1 MIGMM
6 KTCTAIAVLAA
17 LSQIPTALGS
27 TESQRLMVDGAADPS
42 PRLLSAFF
50 GLDNGLPFIANR
62 LCLGASGEDG
72 MPVVLSQTVDPA
84 TLQPEDFRVVRQSG
98 YSSTPMCVTLRPAFD
113 PGETRTVLLIGE
125 FGDATDDP
133 PVHVQ
138 VVDDL
143 MSDAA
148 NGEAANFRGA
158 QTDVIALDAGP
169 TLVWAEVVSR
179 EIWSQSGRGTSCP
192 SDTQQVVRVTWTG
205 GVRLPDGEEP
215 GDTERGLYRVTLQHA
230 DGSTSNVSPASL
242 AELGDNDNNHFL
254 CLDTMLP
261 ATVVAFPAGHLVD
274 PNGDLNPNS
283 HVAVFPQ
290 TR

>member
-1 MIGMM
+1 MRD
-6 KTCTAIAVLAA
+6 A
-17 LSQIPTALGS
+17 Q
-27 TESQRLMVDGAADPS
+27 
-42 PRLLSAFF
+42 
-50 GLDNGLPFIANR
+50 
-62 LCLGASGEDG
+62 AS
-72 MPVVLSQTVDPA
+72 
-84 TLQPEDFRVVRQSG
+84 
-98 YSSTPMCVTLRPAFD
+98 FD

-143 MSDAA
+143 MSDGA

-242 AELGDNDNNHFL
+242 AELGDNDNNHFVSGHDASRHRG
-254 CLDTMLP
+254 CLPCRAPCRSQWGSQSKLP
-261 ATVVAFPAGHLVD
+261 RGSVSSDQIRACGTGANALVLLWCDPGDKVKPQRSFVAWFPPYPVG
-274 PNGDLNPNS
+274 
-283 HVAVFPQ
+283 
-290 TR
+290 

>member
-1 MIGMM
+1 MIGFM
-6 KTCTAIAVLAA
+6 KTCVVTIVLAA
-17 LSQIPTALGS
+17 LSQMPTALGS
-27 TESQRLMVDGAADPS
+27 AESRRPVADHATDLS

-72 MPVVLSQTVDPA
+72 MPVVLSHTVDPA
-84 TLQPEDFRVVRQSG
+84 TLHPEDFRVVRQSG

-125 FGDATDDP
+125 FGDAADDP

-143 MSDAA
+143 MSDGA

-169 TLVWAEVVSR
+169 SLVWAEVVSR
-179 EIWSQSGRGTSCP
+179 EIWSRSGRGTSCS

-205 GVRLPDGEEP
+205 GVKLPDGEEP
-215 GDTERGLYRVTLQHA
+215 GDAERGLYRVTLQHT
-230 DGSTSNVSPASL
+230 DGSSSEVSPTSL

-254 CLDTMLP
+254 CLDTMIP
-261 ATVVAFPAGHLVD
+261 ATAVTFPAGHLVD
-274 PNGDLNPNS
+274 PNGDLNPDS
-283 HVAVFPQ
+283 DVTVSPQ
-290 TR
+290 FR